1 MDTLLKNKNLNSALG
16 AVSLLL
22 LILSVFFIIKIVNE
36 VKVSKNIGH
45 GDYANII
52 YVSGKGEVKAIPD
65 ISTLSINVS
74 KEGATA
80 KEAQSL
86 LNEEVTKALG
96 YLKTQQIEDKD
107 IKSEYGG
114 LNPKYS
120 YEKEVCYTYPC
131 PTRDPK
137 IVGYTANQSISIK
150 VREVDNANTIRT
162 GLADLGI
169 TNISGPTFSIDDE
182 EIYKQEAQALA
193 ITDAKEKAEILAKN
207 LGVKL
212 GKIVNFNEDNN
223 GAYPMYKEAM
233 MLDSVSARG
242 AAAPELPKGENTIS
256 SNVTITYEI
265 K

>member
-1 MDTLLKNKNLNSALG
+1 MDTLLKNKNINSALG

-36 VKVSKNIGH
+36 IKLSKSVAYYNS
-45 GDYANII
+45 I
-52 YVSGKGEVKAIPD
+52 YVEGSGEVKAIPD
-65 ISTLSINVS
+65 IATLSINVS

-86 LNEEVTKALG
+86 LNEGVTKAVD
-96 YLKTQQIEDKD
+96 YLKAQQIEEKD

-114 LNPKYS
+114 LMPKYS

-131 PTRDPK
+131 PSRDPK
-137 IVGYTANQSISIK
+137 IVGYTATQSIVVKI
-150 VREVDNANTIRT
+150 REVDNANVVRT

-169 TNISGPTFSIDDE
+169 TDISGPTFSIDDE
-182 EIYKQEAQALA
+182 EVYKREAQALA
-193 ITDAKEKAEILAKN
+193 IADAKEKAEILAKN

-212 GKIVNFNEDNN
+212 GDITNFDEV
-223 GAYPMYKEAM
+223 GQGGCYGGCGYEGM
-233 MLDSVSARG
+233 MMDSVALKSAP
-242 AAAPELPKGENTIS
+242 APTLPKGENTIT